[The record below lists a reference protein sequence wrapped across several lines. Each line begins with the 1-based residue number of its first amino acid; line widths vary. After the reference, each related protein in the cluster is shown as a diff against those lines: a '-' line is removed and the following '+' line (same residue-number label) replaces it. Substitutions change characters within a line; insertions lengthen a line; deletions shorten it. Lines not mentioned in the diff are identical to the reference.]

1 MPKTRLERFVELMRG
16 SDIPAIAI
24 NAGHDLMYL
33 TGLDF
38 HVSERPAILLLTVDA
53 KAAFIFPEFEKDKV
67 AQALI
72 PLKAFPYQEDP
83 IEWPKVAM
91 EALKSLGLTHSPIAV
106 SPTAM
111 RYLEINLLQQGSD
124 DIHIVS
130 GADIFRDIYVQKDA
144 QELDHM
150 RKAVEIAQNA
160 LLATLPDIK
169 PGAREEQIANQLVIN
184 LLKLGCEPDLP
195 FNPIVASG
203 PNSANPHAAPG
214 ERQLRKG
221 DLLIIDWGARYHGY
235 VSDITRTFAIGAIP
249 DRFEEI
255 SQIVLKA
262 NCKARQ
268 TAAPDRT
275 GRQVDAAA
283 REVITQAGYGE
294 YFLHRTGHGI
304 GLEAHEAPFISSA
317 NTEVLKPG
325 MTFTI
330 EPGIYLTGK
339 GGIRIEDNVVVT
351 ADGVETLTS
360 LPRELKIL

>member
-1 MPKTRLERFVELMRG
+1 MTNTRLKRFCELMQA
-16 SDIPAIAI
+16 SNIPALAI

-38 HVSERPAILLLTVDA
+38 HVSERPAILLLTADA

-67 AQALI
+67 TQALI
-72 PLKAFPYQEDP
+72 PLEAFPYQEDP
-83 IEWPKVAM
+83 LEWPQVAS
-91 EALKSLGLTHSPIAV
+91 EALSSLKLTHSPIAV

-111 RYLEINLLQQGSD
+111 RYLEINLLQQGST
-124 DIHIVS
+124 DIHIIS
-130 GADIFRDIYVQKDA
+130 GADIFRDIYIQKDA
-144 QELDHM
+144 QELDNM

-160 LLATLPDIK
+160 LLATLPDVK
-169 PGAREEQIANQLVIN
+169 PGVSEEQIANQLVIN

-203 PNSANPHAAPG
+203 PNSANPHASPG
-214 ERQLRKG
+214 ERQLQKG
-221 DLLIIDWGARYHGY
+221 DLLIIDWGARVHGY

-249 DRFEEI
+249 DGFDEI
-255 SQIVLKA
+255 GQIVLNA
-262 NCKARQ
+262 NRKARQ
-268 TAAPDRT
+268 TAAPGLT

-283 REVITQAGYGE
+283 REVIAQAGYGE
-294 YFLHRTGHGI
+294 NFLHRTGHGI

-317 NTEVLKPG
+317 NTAALKPG

-351 ADGVETLTS
+351 ANGVDTLTS